1 MNLDFTVRKYEEL
14 LLALKNK
21 GYGAITFAEYMQ
33 GNRPERFVV
42 LRHDVDAKPENSLVM
57 ARLEHYLGL
66 KASYY
71 FRAVKESWDEE
82 IIKKIASLGHEV
94 GYHYESLTTC
104 KGDLTEAYKDFG
116 ANLKRLRDL
125 VDVKTICMH
134 GSPRSP
140 YDNRLLWQ
148 QRRYRELGL
157 IGEPYMDVDY
167 TQVFYLTDTG
177 RRWDGFK
184 VSVRDKIPEHQDRWC
199 QQGWVFHSTDDI
211 LEALD
216 KERFPKQ
223 VMMTSHPQRWN
234 DSLLP
239 WTKELVMQGIKNVVK
254 SWLIR
259 I

>member
-1 MNLDFTVRKYEEL
+1 
-14 LLALKNK
+14 
-21 GYGAITFAEYMQ
+21 
-33 GNRPERFVV
+33 
-42 LRHDVDAKPENSLVM
+42 
-57 ARLEHYLGL
+57 
-66 KASYY
+66 
-71 FRAVKESWDEE
+71 
-82 IIKKIASLGHEV
+82 
-94 GYHYESLTTC
+94 
-104 KGDLTEAYKDFG
+104 
-116 ANLKRLRDL
+116 
-125 VDVKTICMH
+125 
-134 GSPRSP
+134 
-140 YDNRLLWQ
+140 
-148 QRRYRELGL
+148 
-157 IGEPYMDVDY
+157 MDVDY

-184 VSVRDKIPEHQDRWC
+184 VSVRDKIPEHQDRWF

-239 WTKELVMQGIKNVVK
+239 WTKELVLQGLKNVVK